1 MCVDEALVYD
11 FEEAANRL
19 VGGSRKIVNE
29 GL

>member
-11 FEEAANRL
+11 FEEVVNRL
-19 VGGSRKIVNE
+19 VGGRRKIVNE